1 MYRIAQDSIKAIAKQ
16 CISDQLASSNDI
28 KKISDICSIIVN
40 IVTNDENDADFTRND
55 KHIYISIEDSNITIV
70 PKYAYN
76 TPCHYTLVLNNY
88 TKQLHKYLFN
98 YLKIAEIY
106 AFTDLH
112 SVLNINVALSDEA
125 DASRINRLVAVNKC
139 IDELL
144 EIW

>member
-16 CISDQLASSNDI
+16 CITDQLASTNDI
-28 KKISDICSIIVN
+28 KKISDICSIVRNNVI
-40 IVTNDENDADFTRND
+40 NDENDAGFTRND

-70 PKYAYN
+70 HKYAYN

-98 YLKIAEIY
+98 YLKIAEVY
-106 AFTDLH
+106 MFTDLG
-112 SVLNINVALSDEA
+112 SILNINVALSDEVE
-125 DASRINRLVAVNKC
+125 DSRINRLVAVNKC